1 MGLRAPC
8 GEIQIPNL
16 NQFQALKWHTLEC
29 ELVTPMY
36 GGGVDAATVD
46 LKMPIRVSAIKGQ
59 LRFWWRLLAKN
70 KKDDSWNFNGNL
82 KTIRDAE
89 FALWGGQGDDDGGR
103 ASQVFL
109 KVTQPKVTHHDLMS
123 WQDLRLPYVM
133 FPASNETN
141 PDISHQ
147 VLKTEKAQFKL
158 DFAFSDALLK
168 DPDKIQQVIETL
180 RWWANFGG
188 LGARTRK
195 GLGAIHVSQS
205 PDFEDICKPLTDTE
219 VKTANCA
226 MSLKGQSGN
235 ALNQLQY
242 AVQKLNDFRQ
252 GRNVGR
258 NQGQQANRP
267 GRSRWPEPD
276 ALRRIQRTHHEN
288 HAPEHQ
294 AGNVFPRA
302 FFGLPIIFHFVGRGE
317 PRDSQL
323 APIDGDRLASP
334 LFIRPFYLGKNG
346 KGEKEWASCALVTPY
361 EHIKNMNVSLGRNET
376 YPVWKSDT
384 AQHIRPI
391 QDQQGTDPLDAFL
404 KYFAK

>member
-1 MGLRAPC
+1 MALRSPS

-16 NQFQALKWHTLEC
+16 NDFQGLQLHTLEC

-36 GGGVDAATVD
+36 GGGVEAATVD

-59 LRFWWRLLAKN
+59 LRFWWRLLAKY
-70 KKDDSWNFNGNL
+70 KWKLGDTKDIQN
-82 KTIRDAE
+82 AE
-89 FALWGGQGDDDGGR
+89 FTLWGGMGDDDGGR
-103 ASQVFL
+103 GSQVFL
-109 KVTQPKVTHHDLMS
+109 KVTQPKVTHHDLMD
-123 WQDLRLPYVM
+123 WNDLKLPYVM

-147 VLKTEKAQFKL
+147 VLKTEKAQFRL
-158 DFAFSDALLK
+158 DFAFSNSLFE

-205 PDFEDICKPLTDTE
+205 SDFEDICKPLTDTE
-219 VKTANCA
+219 LKTANCA
-226 MSLKGQSGN
+226 MSLKGQSSN
-235 ALNQLQY
+235 ALNQLEY
-242 AVQKLNDFRQ
+242 GVQKLNDFRQ
-252 GRNVGR
+252 GLNVGR

-294 AGNVFPRA
+294 AGNIFPRS
-302 FFGLPIIFHFVGRGE
+302 FFGLPIVFHFVGRGE
-317 PRDSQL
+317 PQDSQL
-323 APIDGDRLASP
+323 VPLQGDRLASP
-334 LFIRPFYLGKNG
+334 LFIRPFYLGTNA

-361 EHIKNMNVSLGRNET
+361 EHIKNMQVTIGRNEN
-376 YPVWKSDT
+376 YPVWKADT
-384 AQHIRPI
+384 AQHISPI
-391 QDQQGTDPLDAFL
+391 RDHQGTDPLDAFL